1 MARMILKRM
10 SGRTIRP
17 IGTRIQAFYNL
28 ESGMSSELI
37 NGKDEVQLTVARA
50 RSPQSTKQQRPT
62 AGSDC
67 PWRIAEHRAGTHS
80 DLLKQ
85 ANARYRRTVYLN
97 SFTTAGEQATAARS
111 RLAVI
116 LQRRSKSL
124 FAGLLCLWHLPGW
137 HRWAW
142 TWIAY
147 RWAVRAAT
155 VLYMRTSIIQSDLLE
170 ALRASYDSPVT
181 RRSCSKS
188 YCWHNAVCVRTDG
201 TCVSDIGT
209 YAIVV

>member
-1 MARMILKRM
+1 
-10 SGRTIRP
+10 
-17 IGTRIQAFYNL
+17 
-28 ESGMSSELI
+28 MSSELI
-37 NGKDEVQLTVARA
+37 NGKYEVQLMVARA

-62 AGSDC
+62 AGFDC
-67 PWRIAEHRAGTHS
+67 PWRIAEQRACTHS

-85 ANARYRRTVYLN
+85 ANVRYRCTVPLN
-97 SFTTAGEQATAARS
+97 SFTTAGKQATAARL

-124 FAGLLCLWHLPGW
+124 FAGSPCLWHLPGR

-155 VLYMRTSIIQSDLLE
+155 VLYMWTSIIQSDPLE
-170 ALRASYDSPVT
+170 ALRAPCDSPAT
-181 RRSCSKS
+181 RQSCSKS
-188 YCWHNAVCVRTDG
+188 HCWRNEVFVRMDG